1 MADPLGPPIWAPF
14 NVVICFAK
22 ITSVLDIIKLVAAF
36 AGGGLAGALANEYFR
51 RRSNRLQ
58 PIPLIER
65 VNRPLGPG
73 HRGFT
78 LARVVEVAGQDARL
92 EPIRNLREYQL
103 TLRNTSTIHLQ
114 NVEIQFEFPSEDV
127 DAYASRPARSN
138 TAPVVVDAAVTPPWK
153 VGFRWRIPHLPSTD
167 SIEFA
172 FRAVNPTSPK
182 YAVAL
187 FGTDRVVVERVEG
200 EPPADKRDGVS
211 RLLRSGLII
220 ATIGVVA
227 SLFSAAL
234 AVWSG
239 AHNKV
244 SNVHNA
250 DCSFTLT
257 ASYNQFMLM
266 S

>member
-138 TAPVVVDAAVTPPWK
+138 TAPVVVDVRRDAAFDADDLMILGAIRRVPDA
-153 VGFRWRIPHLPSTD
+153 VDQWRRELPRG
-167 SIEFA
+167 
-172 FRAVNPTSPK
+172 RAV
-182 YAVAL
+182 VAYCAH
-187 FGTDRVVVERVEG
+187 GRE
-200 EPPADKRDGVS
+200 VS
-211 RLLRSGLII
+211 QTAAA
-220 ATIGVVA
+220 ATR
-227 SLFSAAL
+227 FMAL
-234 AVWSG
+234 
-239 AHNKV
+239 
-244 SNVHNA
+244 
-250 DCSFTLT
+250 
-257 ASYNQFMLM
+257 YNCRC
-266 S
+266 